1 MIGFYGGSFDP
12 FHLGHL
18 HAAKV
23 LLEKFDF
30 STLYFVPA
38 FQNPLKGKTSADNI
52 SRLEM
57 LKAGLREA
65 AEPRFKILDWE
76 IKSPSIS
83 FTVDTLRRLQ
93 EQERESIA
101 LIIGNEV
108 FARFDEWKDP
118 REIIERTDVIVVARN
133 AVDAEFIP
141 PVLERI
147 GLKNFLDAGNQC
159 FLHSNK
165 SRWIQLQ
172 SVSALPFT
180 ATAIREEIS
189 QLWKCSNNPS
199 SPQGIQRSVWQ
210 VVKEKQLYAVS

>member
-1 MIGFYGGSFDP
+1 MIGYYGGSFDP

-30 STLYFVPA
+30 TRLYFVPA
-38 FQNPLKGKTSADNI
+38 FQNPLKGKTAADNEA
-52 SRLEM
+52 RLEM
-57 LKAGLREA
+57 LREGLKEA
-65 AEPRFKILDWE
+65 AEPRFEIIDWE
-76 IKSPSIS
+76 IKNPEKS
-83 FTVDTLRRLQ
+83 FTVDTLRKLQ
-93 EQERESIA
+93 ETERESIA

-108 FARFDEWKDP
+108 FERFDEWKDP
-118 REIIERTDVIVVARN
+118 REILERADLIVIARTPI
-133 AVDAEFIP
+133 DAGFIP

-147 GLKNFLDAGNQC
+147 GLKNFSDAGNQC

-172 SVSALPFT
+172 TVSALPFT

-189 QLWKCSNNPS
+189 KLWKRSHNPNP
-199 SPQGIQRSVWQ
+199 PQGIQRSVWQ